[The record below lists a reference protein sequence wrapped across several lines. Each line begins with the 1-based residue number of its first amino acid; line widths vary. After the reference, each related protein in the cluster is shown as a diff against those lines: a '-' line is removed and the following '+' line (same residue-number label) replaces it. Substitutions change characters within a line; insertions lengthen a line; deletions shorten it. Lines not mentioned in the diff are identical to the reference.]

1 MKWNIQINKQM
12 SSNLDDRVYEIAA
25 DLFSLLSAPTRLR
38 IVCALMEDEKNVT
51 ELIACVAVSLPNI
64 SQPNMSQHLGTL
76 YRGGVLA
83 RRRTG
88 AQVFYRIDHE
98 QVRSLCRTLMALDEH
113 APTPERARRCASRLI

>member
-1 MKWNIQINKQM
+1 M
-12 SSNLDDRVYEIAA
+12 SSILDDRVYEIAA

-38 IVCALMEDEKNVT
+38 IVCALMEGEKNVT
-51 ELIACVAVSLPNI
+51 ELIECLALSQPNM

-88 AQVFYRIDHE
+88 SMVFYRVDHE
-98 QVRSLCRTLMALDEH
+98 QVRSLCQTLLTRDEH
-113 APTPERARRCASRLI
+113 APTCARASRCATPLT